1 MMVLMMMRCEMV
13 SWNILKA
20 SQPASCR
27 LCQLSI
33 CHTLTILRLE
43 AIYGMLL
50 CITNTALHGSEKKHC
65 EVLLCAVGIVGTPSS
80 VQPVV
85 GGGCTRQCRSQ
96 LAVKLRQL
104 SMFGHHP
111 SHCVHH
117 QHHHPGHYAL
127 TSMSDKTK
135 VDFEQT
141 AEGTQPSASST
152 MPTDLTRGKQTIF
165 HLNIIIGDSP
175 S

>member
-1 MMVLMMMRCEMV
+1 MTVRMMMVLMMMRCEMM

-43 AIYGMLL
+43 AIYGLLL

-65 EVLLCAVGIVGTPSS
+65 EVLLCAVGIVVTPSS

-104 SMFGHHP
+104 SMFGQRP
-111 SHCVHH
+111 
-117 QHHHPGHYAL
+117 QHHSAL
-127 TSMSDKTK
+127 LSVHCSALH
-135 VDFEQT
+135 VHCLCT
-141 AEGTQPSASST
+141 ACALPPQ
-152 MPTDLTRGKQTIF
+152 
-165 HLNIIIGDSP
+165 
-175 S
+175 